1 MEKKRKINIIYII
14 IALLTGSR
22 ALKHFNFETYSFK
35 TPALDAIF
43 LVTFIL
49 AVYLIFKEYRTGS
62 SK

>member
-1 MEKKRKINIIYII
+1 MEKLKRINYIYTI
-14 IALLTGSR
+14 IALITGSR
-22 ALKHFNFETYSFK
+22 LLQHFNFETYSFK

-49 AVYLIFKEYRTGS
+49 AVYLIIKEYSAGS